1 MWSSPIASTGEPD
14 VCPISV
20 HIHREESDYSDC
32 EELSDS
38 ILEYESPNFTA
49 QLKEQMEE
57 AFGFT
62 INSQNLFAMQ
72 KEITPPIRF
81 SVIDWLIKINARLK
95 YDMATLYNTVYL
107 MDVYLSQRECK
118 RDDIQ
123 LVAVTCLWMSAKVEE
138 VKTTD
143 LEICVAVCQKKI
155 SPERFVKMEQ
165 EIGPLVNWRVGYPTA
180 FTFLGAILAD
190 LGKSECFDLCCFF
203 LDVTLYVVNFM
214 DVPAQYR
221 TAAAVYSGL
230 AGSGEAVPVVRLC
243 SLVGGLQPT
252 SLVDTAAAL
261 CEAARR
267 MASRGFCG
275 KWVDYSDAEKER
287 LLSAIRL
294 AQEGCASSRLECR
307 LPRVSQKSDA

>member
-1 MWSSPIASTGEPD
+1 MWSSPIASTGEPE

-20 HIHREESDYSDC
+20 HIHRERSEYSDC
-32 EELSDS
+32 EDLSDS
-38 ILEYESPNFTA
+38 IFEYESPKFTS
-49 QLKEQMEE
+49 QLNEQMQE
-57 AFGFT
+57 ALGFT
-62 INSQNLFAMQ
+62 INSHDIFAMQ

-81 SVIDWLIKINARLK
+81 SVIDWLMKINMRLK
-95 YDMATLYNTVYL
+95 YNMATLYNTIYL

-155 SPERFVKMEQ
+155 SPEKFVKMEQ
-165 EIGPLVNWRVGYPTA
+165 EIGPVVNWRVGYPTP

-190 LGKSECFDLCCFF
+190 LGKSECFDLCLFF

-230 AGSGEAVPVVRLC
+230 AGSGEVVPLVRLC
-243 SLVGGLQPT
+243 SLVGGLQT
-252 SLVDTAAAL
+252 TALVDTAAAL

-275 KWVDYSDAEKER
+275 KWVDYSEEEKQK
-287 LLSAIRL
+287 LISAIRL
-294 AQEGCASSRLECR
+294 AQESCNSECR
-307 LPRVSQKSDA
+307 FARVSQKADA